1 MAQHLLLCVLSLFAI
16 SHIVRAIGASYF
28 GYYSADLS
36 ANAEYSNLYQA
47 ASISDAFSAKAHG
60 QNALLLTYDTFFTS
74 VPNRMILAPDY
85 VARWSALV
93 ESVAPL
99 IANETIFG
107 FNMGDEL
114 VWNCLAPE
122 NLTIVAN
129 TIRASFPRGTAV
141 LWYNEATP
149 PIAGDYDSCGN
160 TNLGFRIPTALDWFS
175 TDIYHMDGTVSGWVD
190 ANVKSFYET
199 YIFPN
204 ITAEQ
209 QVMLVPGSF
218 GSNVNHYPNG
228 TYVCNKA
235 CYDAM
240 CAYDA
245 ADFATWAG
253 SDPRVVAVAPWN
265 WAGCPSCNGSRWTPP
280 HTCCM
285 DELGTNV
292 QPQTAAAWETIG
304 RDIIARAPS
313 EETRVRRQRSTSC
326 AKCHA

>member
-141 LWYNEATP
+141 LWYNEAT
-149 PIAGDYDSCGN
+149 
-160 TNLGFRIPTALDWFS
+160 
-175 TDIYHMDGTVSGWVD
+175 VS
-190 ANVKSFYET
+190 
-199 YIFPN
+199 
-204 ITAEQ
+204 
-209 QVMLVPGSF
+209 
-218 GSNVNHYPNG
+218 
-228 TYVCNKA
+228 
-235 CYDAM
+235 
-240 CAYDA
+240 
-245 ADFATWAG
+245 
-253 SDPRVVAVAPWN
+253 
-265 WAGCPSCNGSRWTPP
+265 
-280 HTCCM
+280 
-285 DELGTNV
+285 
-292 QPQTAAAWETIG
+292 
-304 RDIIARAPS
+304 
-313 EETRVRRQRSTSC
+313 
-326 AKCHA
+326 